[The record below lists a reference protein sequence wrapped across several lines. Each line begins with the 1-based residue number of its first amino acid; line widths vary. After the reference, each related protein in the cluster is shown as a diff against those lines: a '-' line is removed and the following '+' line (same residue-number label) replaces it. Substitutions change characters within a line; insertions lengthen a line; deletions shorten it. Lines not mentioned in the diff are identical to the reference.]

1 MINGN
6 NEPYQNIVAINAGAA
21 IYLSGKAKDLK
32 EGFDLAHKVIDEGI
46 TKGFVYSL
54 THG

>member
-1 MINGN
+1 MLPPLGN
-6 NEPYQNIVAINAGAA
+6 KSFSPFVTKYDYGN
-21 IYLSGKAKDLK
+21 KAKDLK
-32 EGFDLAHKVIDEGI
+32 EGFNLAHKVIDEGI